1 MKLFDFKPVI
11 AMVYVIIGGS
21 LILLSFLV
29 GSMGWWNI
37 LYAIAVVMYL
47 STADGI
53 TRRLTT

>member
-29 GSMGWWNI
+29 GSMGWWNVP
-37 LYAIAVVMYL
+37 YALAIVLYL